1 MKLKPLVSLLAAA
14 FAAPLALASTSG
26 VVISQ
31 VYGGGGATTGS
42 PSFKYDYVELFNAGS
57 VAVDLAGF
65 SLQYGS
71 ATGTAA
77 WAVAALNPS
86 TTVLQPGRYLLI
98 RQAGGTLGPDITNQ
112 DATGNLN
119 MAAGSGKVALVSNTT
134 ALSGANPTGATI
146 VDLVGYGTAN
156 GFETAPTGSVMTS
169 VLAAF
174 RKTDGCID
182 TDNNSTDFSTGTPT
196 PRNSSTPANL
206 CNGTPANQP
215 ILPSCPPASAVSGTA
230 SSFSVSATDP
240 DSVVNSATMTG
251 TWPAGVTLGAFSA
264 ASGDGGTATQPVSVA
279 GNVPVGSYNLGLQWA
294 NDDAQTASCTIKLS
308 VSGMATIMAIQG
320 NGAKSPMAGNAVTTS
335 GVVTLVINNGFYL
348 QDPLGDGDPST
359 SDGIFVFTSTAP
371 TVAVGDAVTV
381 SGSVQEYS
389 VASSAASLAAPLT
402 EISSVTN
409 VVVSSHGNQVP
420 APVMVDILAEGG
432 NLERFEGMVVTLK
445 GPLMVQQN
453 AFLGQYG
460 QLTLAAG
467 DRLQQPTNVY
477 VPGAQANALY
487 AENLARSIVLDDGS
501 SLTNPNP
508 PPYLAADH
516 TVRDGD
522 SVADLTGVIDFGLAN
537 TSSSGDVSYKIQ
549 PTMAPVI
556 TRVNQRPA
564 APDPVGGNVRVG
576 SANMLNYFST
586 FTNGSDVFGHT
597 GQGCTVGTGTSAG
610 NCRGATTLE
619 EFNRQTAK
627 AVNALSGLNADV
639 IALMEMQNNQDI
651 TVNYLVSQ
659 LNAKLGD
666 GTYATVP
673 YPSQGTGTDAIR
685 VAMIYKP
692 GRVTLNGVSIANS
705 NAINNRFPLAQG
717 FMMPNG
723 QKFAVIANHL
733 KSKGSCPSGSG
744 ADSDTGDQQ
753 SCWNATRV
761 QQANV
766 LKAWLPTVQSTA
778 GTGDILM
785 LGDFNAYGKED
796 PIMALTGD
804 GAIVDLIDRYAPGDY
819 SYVFDAFAGRLDQ
832 GLGTASIAGKVTG
845 ATSWHINSDE
855 PDFLDYTIVG
865 KPVDYYSPAAI
876 RTSDHDP
883 LVLGLNLVASL
894 NGGSGR
900 DTIVGTPGDDVI
912 EGGPGADTLT
922 GNGGHDQ
929 FVYSSILDAG
939 DTITDF
945 KPGIDKLVF
954 TQLFTSMGI
963 TSADPLGQGYVTCS
977 TSAGSA
983 VINVDTDGIAGA
995 AKPRAVVQLKGVSCS
1010 AINATSFKF

>member
-31 VYGGGGATTGS
+31 VYGGGGNANA
-42 PSFKYDYVELFNAGS
+42 PLANDFVELFNAGGS
-57 VAVDLAGF
+57 NVDISGWSIQYTSAAGN
-65 SLQYGS
+65 SWGS
-71 ATGTAA
+71 N
-77 WAVAALNPS
+77 ALTVPS
-86 TTVLQPGRYLLI
+86 GVTL
-98 RQAGGTLGPDITNQ
+98 QAGHYYLIKLASGG
-112 DATGNLN
+112 
-119 MAAGSGKVALVSNTT
+119 AAGSALPTPDQTGNINMSGTAGKIALASSATALTGAAPADAQLVDIVSYGSTATQTEGAQAPAPSNT
-134 ALSGANPTGATI
+134 LG
-146 VDLVGYGTAN
+146 L
-156 GFETAPTGSVMTS
+156 FR
-169 VLAAF
+169 AAGGC
-174 RKTDGCID
+174 TD
-182 TDNNSTDFSTGTPT
+182 TNVNSADFSTGTPA
-196 PRNSSTPANL
+196 PRNSSASANL

-215 ILPSCPPASAVSGTA
+215 ILPSCPPASAVSGTP
-230 SSFSVSATDP
+230 SNFSVSATDP

-251 TWPAGVTLGAFSA
+251 TWPAGVTLGTFSA

-279 GNVPVGSYNLGLQWA
+279 GSVPVGSYNLGLQWA

-308 VSGMATIMAIQG
+308 VSGLATIMAIQG

-348 QDPLGDGDPST
+348 QDPLGDNDPST

-371 TVAVGDAVTV
+371 TVAVGDAVSV
-381 SGSVQEYS
+381 SGTVQEYS
-389 VASSAASLAAPLT
+389 VATSAASQAAPLT

-409 VVVSSHGNQVP
+409 VAVSSHGNQVP

-432 NLERFEGMVVTLK
+432 KLERFEGMVVTLK

-487 AENLARSIVLDDGS
+487 AENLARSVVLDDGS
-501 SLTNPNP
+501 SLTDPNP

-522 SVADLTGVIDFGLAN
+522 SLADLTGVIDFGLAN

-549 PTMAPVI
+549 PTVAPVI

-610 NCRGATTLE
+610 NCRGATTLD
-619 EFNRQTAK
+619 EFKRQTAK

-673 YPSQGTGTDAIR
+673 FPSQGVGTDAIR

-692 GRVTLNGVSIANS
+692 GRVTLNGVSLSNS

-717 FMMPNG
+717 FMAQNG

-766 LKAWLPTVQSTA
+766 LKAWLPTVQAAA

-785 LGDFNAYGKED
+785 LGDFNAYAKED
-796 PIMALTGD
+796 PITALTGD

-845 ATSWHINSDE
+845 ATSWHINADE
-855 PDFLDYTIVG
+855 PEFLDYTTVG

-883 LVLGLNLVASL
+883 LVLGLNLVANL
-894 NGGSGR
+894 GGTSGR

-945 KPGIDKLVF
+945 KPGVDLLVF
-954 TQLFTSMGI
+954 TKLLASMGI
-963 TSADPLGQGYVTCS
+963 ASADPLGQGYVTCS

-983 VINVDTDGIAGA
+983 VINVDTDGSTGA